1 LLCIATLAVNFMA
14 RNTTQRP
21 QFVPSVVGGKAGV
34 HLPGQSLA
42 NKDRAVGKALRERT
56 PRHSHAAIG
65 KLPQRRDPVAF
76 IVASD
81 EDRLENLV
89 PIRHS
94 RMLESP
100 FTYYRGAAAVQAN
113 DLAHAPSSGIVTQC
127 CGDAHLLNFG
137 GFATPER
144 KFIFD
149 INDFDETFRAP
160 FEWDLKRLV
169 GSFVLAARWRGI
181 SDARARDIATAAAL
195 AYRTEMAIA
204 AEENTLDAWYAAV
217 TWEGILRDVKDDP
230 AVSRRLREVVV
241 AAEHHTSEYVFH
253 KLTTHKSGK
262 VRLLD
267 QPPLIYHPPGMD
279 IPAIA
284 ALFFKNYV
292 KTLRWSEQVLF
303 ARLRFVDAVIKVVG
317 VGSVGTRCYVVLMM
331 GEQNEPVFLQIKE
344 AGKSVLAGPAAPAG
358 PLPWRDRGERVV
370 VGQRLLQAASDIFL
384 GWTKGPEGRHY
395 YVRQLRDMK
404 AAVDIASMNAHLL
417 KLYARLCG
425 ETLAR
430 AHAKAGGAPRIAG
443 YLGKSDAFD
452 AALGKYAIAYA
463 DKTEQ
468 DFETFHRAA
477 ATGRIKTETSPV

>member
-1 LLCIATLAVNFMA
+1 MT
-14 RNTTQRP
+14 RNTTQPP
-21 QFVPSVVGGKAGV
+21 QFVSSDVKGKAGV

-42 NKDRAVGKALRERT
+42 DRDRAVGKAQRERT
-56 PRHSHAAIG
+56 PHQSHAAIG
-65 KLPQRRDPVAF
+65 DLPQRRDPVVF

-81 EDRLENLV
+81 RGRLENLV

-100 FTYYRGAAAVQAN
+100 LTFYRGAAIVQAN
-113 DLAHAPSSGIVTQC
+113 DLAYSPSSGIVTQC

-169 GSFVLAARWRGI
+169 ASFVLAARWRGI

-195 AYRTEMAIA
+195 AYRTEITIA
-204 AEENTLDAWYAAV
+204 AKENTLDAWYAAV
-217 TWEGILRDVKDDP
+217 TWKGILRDVKNDP
-230 AVSRRLREVVV
+230 AVSRHLRKVAV
-241 AAEHHTSEYVFH
+241 AAKRHTSEHIFN
-253 KLTTHKSGK
+253 KLTTHKSGRI
-262 VRLLD
+262 RLLD
-267 QPPLIYHPPGMD
+267 QPPLIYHPSG
-279 IPAIA
+279 IEIAAVA
-284 ALFFKNYV
+284 ALFSKNYV
-292 KTLRWSEQVLF
+292 RTLRWSHQVLF
-303 ARLRFVDAVIKVVG
+303 ARLQFVDAAIKVVG
-317 VGSVGTRCYVVLMM
+317 IGSVGTRCYVVLMM

-344 AGKSVLAGPAAPAG
+344 ARNSVLAGPAG
-358 PLPWRDRGERVV
+358 PSPWRDKGKRVV
-370 VGQRLLQAASDIFL
+370 VGQLLLQTASDIFL
-384 GWTKGPEGRHY
+384 GWTKGPDGEHY

-404 AAVDIASMNAHLL
+404 ASLDIASMSAHELG
-417 KLYARLCG
+417 LYASLCG

-443 YLGKSDAFD
+443 YLGKSDTFD

-468 DFETFHRAA
+468 DFESFRHAA